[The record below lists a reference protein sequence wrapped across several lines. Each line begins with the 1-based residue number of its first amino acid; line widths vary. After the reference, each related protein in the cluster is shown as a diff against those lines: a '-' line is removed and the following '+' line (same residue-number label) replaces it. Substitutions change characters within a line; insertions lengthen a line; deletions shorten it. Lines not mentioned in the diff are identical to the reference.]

1 MGYPV
6 TQGGV
11 LVDAWWI
18 PIEEAEVYIRQRE
31 ACTAQLIAEMETF
44 CGRVYRDLAGTEDGE
59 VVWGESVFGTER
71 SCLVFLDPQT
81 VEAALE
87 AAKKKELRKFIL
99 ESNEMTEFAAQLN
112 FDSAN

>member
-1 MGYPV
+1 M
-6 TQGGV
+6 
-11 LVDAWWI
+11 
-18 PIEEAEVYIRQRE
+18 
-31 ACTAQLIAEMETF
+31 
-44 CGRVYRDLAGTEDGE
+44 
-59 VVWGESVFGTER
+59 VWGESVFGTER

-81 VEAALE
+81 VEAVLE

>member
-6 TQGGV
+6 SQGGV

-31 ACTAQLIAEMETF
+31 ACAAQLIAEMETF
-44 CGRVYRDLAGTEDGE
+44 CGRVCRDLAGTEDGE
-59 VVWGESVFGTER
+59 VVRGESVFGTER

-99 ESNEMTEFAAQLN
+99 ESNEMTEFAAQFN